1 LGIRYDRNLDGI
13 ETKFRCDRRT
23 RIHNFVIDQVE
34 RFAARISTMS
44 ELGVFSPCS
53 GIATKCYLSV
63 LPAFFGMCEMEAR
76 SPRGGWRACFVR
88 SRQSQEV
95 VGQFTV
101 YQQKR

>member
-44 ELGVFSPCS
+44 ELGAFLPRS

-63 LPAFFGMCEMEAR
+63 LAAFFGMCEMEAR

-88 SRQSQEV
+88 SRQSQEA